1 MVLPE
6 AELPEALSE
15 SIVHLTDAEF
25 STLTRFVYNKY
36 GIDLHRKRLL
46 IEGRLARELRA
57 HNITTF
63 SEYMNFLFA
72 DKTGEEMQRFLNRI
86 TTNHSF
92 FGRENEHF
100 EFLLRTALPYL
111 EPRRKNDLRIWSAG
125 CSAGQ
130 EAYNIAMVMDE
141 YFGPRK
147 AQWDTTILATD
158 ISTKVLKTA
167 QEGIYPAENLIGLP
181 EAWRRKYFQ
190 ALADGNCQVAEKI
203 RKEVVFRI
211 FNLMNTFVYKKPFDI
226 IFCRNVMIYFDAQT
240 TARLVEKFYN
250 ATAEGGYLFIGH
262 SESINREHTKYTYI
276 KPAIYQKLTQ

>member
-1 MVLPE
+1 M
-6 AELPEALSE
+6 
-15 SIVHLTDAEF
+15 VHLTDAEF